1 MPKKRFIP
9 SFFSRFVISYV
20 WLLYPA
26 LLLILMGIRFPEEKL
41 LHGLTFAFTL
51 FALDVVVLLTVR
63 YRAVIALVV
72 LLILAGCAGAV
83 YTLRWR
89 GDHRYI
95 SEVQSITAYR
105 YADNPDYVRFEIRGR
120 IRNWY
125 YDGGVYENV
134 VMTGYEPG
142 GEIRY
147 TRFASRSEPITI
159 SRRATSFTIRLDV
172 DATSYVWGP
181 SVEEYP
187 FVLRYLTGREEW
199 RKNAVFMND
208 FRRVPVRWEEPRE
221 VADCLL
227 DGLPEA

>member
-1 MPKKRFIP
+1 MPKKRSIP

-142 GEIRY
+142 GDIRY
-147 TRFASRSEPITI
+147 TRMASESEPLTI
-159 SRRATSFTIRLDV
+159 SRRGAAFTIRLDV
-172 DATSYVWGP
+172 DVSSYEWGP
-181 SVEEYP
+181 PVEEYLY
-187 FVLRYLTGREEW
+187 VLRYRTGRETSI
-199 RKNAVFMND
+199 KSAVFMND
-208 FRRVPVRWEEPRE
+208 FRRVRIRWEEPCM
-221 VADCLL
+221 VDDCLL
-227 DGLPEA
+227 AA